1 MATKRFASLAADE
14 IEKWKMLINAKETM
28 KGNQKATR
36 TLKAYLKEARQDEN
50 FEEFDVVKLNEVLRH
65 FYMNARKQDSDHYK
79 ATSFKNI
86 RHALNRHLQGVP
98 YNRKMDIIKETTF
111 SDANVCFKAAL
122 AELKRIGKGS
132 VVHHPVINEPDR
144 KKLYESISMSLDA
157 PEAILNKV
165 QFDIRLYLCRT
176 SQENMY
182 GMTKS
187 TFEVLN
193 DPKTELK
200 YASKC

>member
-14 IEKWKMLINAKETM
+14 IEKRKMLINAKETM

-98 YNRKMDIIKETTF
+98 YNRKMDIIKDT
-111 SDANVCFKAAL
+111 
-122 AELKRIGKGS
+122 I
-132 VVHHPVINEPDR
+132 
-144 KKLYESISMSLDA
+144 
-157 PEAILNKV
+157 IL
-165 QFDIRLYLCRT
+165 LC
-176 SQENMY
+176 
-182 GMTKS
+182 
-187 TFEVLN
+187 
-193 DPKTELK
+193 
-200 YASKC
+200 